1 MKPLYID
8 IYTYIIVC
16 MYIYIYI
23 NNILYYINK
32 YILIIYIYII
42 KP

>member
-1 MKPLYID
+1 MKHLYID

-16 MYIYIYI
+16 MYIYI

-32 YILIIYIYII
+32 YIFIIYFYIT